1 MAEFVR
7 NPAWLPEWLHSADVE
22 AIVDEKTDEVY
33 AAAKG
38 FAAGHVE
45 TGEFEASLHKVTGRY
60 STGRPYGRVYSD
72 DPAALSIE
80 FGTQH
85 SSAVRALGRAIRTV

>member
-1 MAEFVR
+1 MGTFVP
-7 NPAWLPEWLHSADVE
+7 NPDFIRQIMRSDE
-22 AIVDEKTDEVY
+22 ARRLVDEKTDEVL
-33 AAAKG
+33 AAAKTL
-38 FAAGHVE
+38 AAAHTDTGH
-45 TGEFEASLHKVTGRY
+45 FEASLHKKTGSY

-85 SSAVRALGRAIRTV
+85 STAVRALGRAIRSI